1 MLVMRRTERGDT
13 IVEVLI
19 AIVVASAV
27 LVGSFAITNASLKQ
41 IRMAQERSE
50 AQKFAEST
58 IENLSGLIKAHP
70 EVAGRDPALPF
81 CIGSDATGLLVL
93 DTTPP
98 GNCSTGPDSRYQL
111 AVNRVAS
118 GPGDSYTFK
127 TKVTWENVSGREE
140 NVTMFYRAQR
150 PGDDL

>member
-1 MLVMRRTERGDT
+1 MRRTERGDT

-70 EVAGRDPALPF
+70 TVAGRDPALPF

-98 GNCSTGPDSRYQL
+98 GNCSSGPDGRYQL
-111 AVNRVAS
+111 AVNRV
-118 GPGDSYTFK
+118 GTPGTNSYTFQ